1 MSVSTFNLNAPPR
14 PIPSSQARADSPWFA
29 LALPALMAVLLAL
42 VVVIGSAAKI
52 MFLLALVPLL
62 LWAAFQDTEKAL
74 YVYLAWCWMDG
85 TIRGLF
91 DASLVAT
98 VARDL
103 ILLTILLGWG
113 ARRLLTRDRDPLRAP
128 PGTLLVVLFVINCLL
143 QVANPNSLGLLSDIA
158 GFKIHLAFLPLLFIG
173 YDVFRRGAQVR
184 NLFLFLTLATM
195 VIGVV
200 SVVQYQHGPA
210 WTYGHF
216 PGSQAII
223 SQNISITDQE
233 SDNQVGGFKPPG
245 TTTFGGGTGEFIG
258 LVAPLT
264 FTLLLL
270 SRDRLSTPARV
281 GMIAILFA
289 FIVMI
294 FLNGV
299 RSALVEAIVGVT
311 LCGLAVGGRS
321 ALRVLLVGAV
331 CAALGLGAW
340 SYSLSL
346 SNGHTGDRFATT
358 FADPNRALHDD
369 RQTFFDQFS
378 YLISHAP
385 LGIGL
390 GRTGAAGGQF
400 ATDSA
405 DLKGAIFS
413 EAYLGNMIAE
423 TGITGG
429 VLIFAIALLFL
440 WRGRVA
446 TVSQRDPDDRLL
458 AAGLLAVL
466 GVIVAN
472 FFVSPILLGLPGA
485 PLFWV
490 FSAALLRVYR
500 PTQVVQT
507 NTRGT
512 AAL

>member
-1 MSVSTFNLNAPPR
+1 MPAMESRTDA
-14 PIPSSQARADSPWFA
+14 PWFA

-42 VVVIGSAAKI
+42 VVVIGTAAKVV
-52 MFLLALVPLL
+52 FLLALVPLL

-91 DASLVAT
+91 DASPVAV

-113 ARRLLTRDRDPLRAP
+113 ARRLMTRDRDPLRAP

-143 QVANPNSLGLLSDIA
+143 QVANPNSLGLMSDIA

-173 YDVFRRGAQVR
+173 YDVFRRRAQVR
-184 NLFLFLTLATM
+184 NLFLFLTLATL

-223 SQNISITDQE
+223 SQNLSVTDQISE
-233 SDNQVGGFKPPG
+233 IQVGAFKPPG

-270 SRDRLSTPARV
+270 SRGRRLSTPARV
-281 GMIAILFA
+281 GMIAILFV

-346 SNGHTGDRFATT
+346 SNGHTGDRFGST
-358 FADPNRALHDD
+358 FADPNKALHDD
-369 RQTFFDQFS
+369 RQTFFDQFG

-440 WRGRVA
+440 WRGRAA

-490 FSAALLRVYR
+490 LSAALLRVYR
-500 PTQVVQT
+500 PTTVVQAV
-507 NTRGT
+507 TRGA